1 MKKSKLFLISII
13 AVLSLTGCAKSAAPA
28 TSQVDDASQAVY
40 LDASKSTEERVA
52 DLLGRMTLREK
63 AAQMVQGERGAVTPE
78 DLEDYGLGSVLS
90 GGGSV
95 PGSGSI
101 EDWEQMMKS
110 YQEAIM
116 SRELKIPMLYGI
128 DAVHGHSNVKG
139 AVIFPHNIGLG
150 AANDPVLVKEMAKIV
165 AQEMKLSKIIW
176 NFSPCVA
183 IANDP
188 RWGRTYESFST
199 ETSIVTALGNAYFEG
214 LKEAGVIA
222 TAKHYVADG
231 GVTFGTGNGG
241 NLIDRGDA
249 QMSEEALRDSHLKP
263 YTELVKNG
271 VPVVMASFSSFN
283 GEPMH
288 SHKYLLTDVLKN
300 ELGFK
305 GFVVSDW
312 EAIHLLEAGVDF
324 EDQVQLS
331 INAGVDMLMEP
342 NEWLKTMNAIVA
354 NVENGKIPESR
365 IDDAVSRILTVK
377 FDAGLFEDPYLAFD
391 SGNAKAPEVT
401 SLGDSAYRQVASELV
416 SKSLVL
422 LKNEQ
427 DVLPFKAGEKIF
439 VLGPGAD
446 NMGIQCGG
454 WTISWQ
460 GSADVGG
467 EKLTEGTTIL
477 EGLQS
482 LGEKL
487 GITFITDKSKISQAD
502 KILLVLSEIPYA
514 EMQGDTADM
523 SILGSL
529 ASPENKV
536 ALDFALA
543 QNKSIVTLIIAGREV
558 ILGDDVEQ
566 WDGLVMGFLPGS
578 EGQGVADVLLG
589 EKDFL
594 GKLPM
599 PWYKHVED
607 IGNAQAELLYPVGY
621 GLKYTV
627 N

>member
-1 MKKSKLFLISII
+1 MKKTGVLLIFII
-13 AVLSLTGCAKSAAPA
+13 AFMSLTGCAEQSPSSPAPSTSSAQDQSELA
-28 TSQVDDASQAVY
+28 Y
-40 LDASKSTEERVA
+40 LDPTKSTPERVS
-52 DLLGRMTLREK
+52 DLLSRMTLEEK
-63 AAQMVQGERGAVTPE
+63 AAQMVQGERGAVTSE
-78 DLEDYGLGSVLS
+78 DLETYGLGSVLS

-95 PGSGSI
+95 PGSGTTS
-101 EDWEQMMKS
+101 DWEQMMTS

-116 SRELKIPMLYGI
+116 SRELKIPLLYGI
-128 DAVHGHSNVKG
+128 DAVHGHSNVQG

-165 AQEMKLSKIIW
+165 AEEMKLTKIIW

-183 IANDP
+183 IASDP

-199 ETSIVTALGNAYFEG
+199 DPNIVTALGNAYFEG
-214 LKEAGVIA
+214 LKEAGVVA

-231 GVTFGTGNGG
+231 GVTYGTGNGG

-249 QMSEEALRDSHLKP
+249 QMSEEALREIYLKP

-288 SHKYLLTDVLKN
+288 SHKYLLTDVLKD
-300 ELGFK
+300 ELGFE

-312 EAIHLLEAGVDF
+312 EAIHLLDAGKDF
-324 EDQVQLS
+324 EDQVRLS

-342 NEWLKTMNAIVA
+342 NKWLETIEAIVS
-354 NVENGKIPESR
+354 NVEDGKIPESR

-377 FDAGLFEDPYLAFD
+377 FESGLFEDPYLTA
-391 SGNAKAPEVT
+391 NATEAKA
-401 SLGDSAYRQVASELV
+401 LGEAAYRQVASELV
-416 SKSLVL
+416 SKSMVL
-422 LKNEQ
+422 LKN
-427 DVLPFKAGEKIF
+427 DDGILPYKKGQKIF
-439 VLGPGAD
+439 ITGPGAD

-460 GSADVGG
+460 GAADVGG
-467 EKLTEGTTIL
+467 KNITQGTTIL
-477 EGLQS
+477 EGLQN

-487 GITFITDKSKISQAD
+487 DVTFITDVNRISEAD
-502 KILLVLSEIPYA
+502 SILLVLSEVPYA
-514 EMQGDTADM
+514 EMKGDTMDL
-523 SILGSL
+523 SIIGNL
-529 ASPENKV
+529 ASPDNK
-536 ALDFALA
+536 AAMKLANA
-543 QNKSIVTLIIAGREV
+543 QNKPIVTLLIAGREV
-558 ILGDDVEQ
+558 IIDAYVNQ

-589 EKDFL
+589 EKEFV

-599 PWYKHVED
+599 PWYKKVED
-607 IGNAQAELLYPVGY
+607 IGNAQAELLFPVGY
-621 GLKYTV
+621 SLK
-627 N
+627 

>member
-1 MKKSKLFLISII
+1 MNKSRFLLILIV
-13 AVLSLTGCAKSAAPA
+13 AFMSLTGCAKETPAPSIS
-28 TSQVDDASQAVY
+28 TEQEEQGQSQPTY
-40 LDASKSTEERVA
+40 LDPSKSTPERVS
-52 DLLGRMTLREK
+52 DLLSRMTLEEK
-63 AAQMVQGERGAVTPE
+63 AAQMVQGERGAVTSE
-78 DLEDYGLGSVLS
+78 DLEAYGLGSVLS

-95 PGSGSI
+95 PGSGSL
-101 EDWEQMMKS
+101 EDWEEMMVS

-116 SRELKIPMLYGI
+116 SRELKIPLLYGI
-128 DAVHGHSNVKG
+128 DAVHGHSNVLG

-150 AANDPVLVKEMAKIV
+150 AANDPVLVKKMAKIV
-165 AQEMKLSKIIW
+165 ADEMKLTKIIW

-183 IANDP
+183 IASDP

-199 ETSIVTALGNAYFEG
+199 DPNIVTALGNAYFEG
-214 LKEAGVIA
+214 LKEAGVVA

-249 QMSEEALRDSHLKP
+249 QMSEEALRDIYLKP

-300 ELGFK
+300 ELGFE

-312 EAIHLLEAGVDF
+312 EAIHLLDAGADF

-342 NEWLKTMNAIVA
+342 NEWLKTIEAIVE
-354 NVENGKIPESR
+354 NVENRKIPQSR
-365 IDDAVSRILTVK
+365 IDDAVSRILSVK
-377 FDAGLFEDPYLAFD
+377 FESGIFEDPYLTA
-391 SGNAKAPEVT
+391 NATEAEA
-401 SLGDSAYRQVASELV
+401 LGEAAYRQVASELV

-422 LKNEQ
+422 LKNEE
-427 DVLPFKAGEKIF
+427 DILPFKKGQKIF

-460 GSADVGG
+460 GVADVAG
-467 EKLTEGTTIL
+467 EKLTKGTTIL
-477 EGLQS
+477 EGLQN

-487 GITFITDKSKISQAD
+487 NITFITDVKRISEAD
-502 KILLVLSEIPYA
+502 TILLVLSEVPYA
-514 EMQGDTADM
+514 EMMGDTADL

-529 ASPENKV
+529 ASPEDKD
-536 ALDFALA
+536 AMAFANA
-543 QNKSIVTLIIAGREV
+543 QNKPIATLIIAGREV
-558 ILGDDVEQ
+558 IIDEYISQ

-589 EKDFL
+589 EKDFV

-599 PWYKHVED
+599 PWYKNVDD
-607 IGNAQAELLYPVGY
+607 IGNDQAELMYPVGY
-621 GLKYTV
+621 FLK
-627 N
+627 

>member
-1 MKKSKLFLISII
+1 MNKSRFLIFLLV
-13 AVLSLTGCAKSAAPA
+13 AFMSLTGCGKQTPSPS
-28 TSQVDDASQAVY
+28 TSTEQEEQEQSQPTY
-40 LDASKSTEERVA
+40 LDPSKSTPERVS
-52 DLLGRMTLREK
+52 DLLSRMTLEEK
-63 AAQMVQGERGAVTPE
+63 AAQMVQGERGAVTSE
-78 DLEDYGLGSVLS
+78 DLKAYGLGSVLS

-95 PGSGSI
+95 PGNGSI
-101 EDWEQMMKS
+101 EDWEEMMVS

-116 SRELKIPMLYGI
+116 SRELQIPLLYGI
-128 DAVHGHSNVKG
+128 DAVHGHSNVQG

-150 AANDPVLVKEMAKIV
+150 AANDPVLVKEMSKIV
-165 AQEMKLSKIIW
+165 ADEMKLTKIIW

-183 IANDP
+183 IASDP

-199 ETSIVTALGNAYFEG
+199 DPNIVTALGNAYFEG
-214 LKEAGVIA
+214 LKEAGVVA

-249 QMSEEALRDSHLKP
+249 QMSEEALRDIYLKP

-288 SHKYLLTDVLKN
+288 SHKYLLTDVLKD
-300 ELGFK
+300 ELGFE

-312 EAIHLLEAGVDF
+312 EAIHLLDAGSDF
-324 EDQVQLS
+324 DDQVQLS

-342 NEWLKTMNAIVA
+342 YEWLKTIEAIVE
-354 NVENGKIPESR
+354 NVENGKISQSR

-377 FDAGLFEDPYLAFD
+377 FESGIFEDPYLT
-391 SGNAKAPEVT
+391 AKATKTEA
-401 SLGDSAYRQVASELV
+401 LGEAAYRQVASELV

-422 LKNEQ
+422 LKNE
-427 DVLPFKAGEKIF
+427 DEILPFKKGQKIF

-460 GSADVGG
+460 GAADVAG
-467 EKLTEGTTIL
+467 KNLMQGTTIL
-477 EGLQS
+477 EGLQN

-487 GITFITDKSKISQAD
+487 DITFITDVKRISEAD
-502 KILLVLSEIPYA
+502 TILLVLSEVPYA
-514 EMQGDTADM
+514 EMMGDTADM
-523 SILGSL
+523 SIIGSL
-529 ASPENKV
+529 ASPENKD
-536 ALDFALA
+536 AMAFANA
-543 QNKSIVTLIIAGREV
+543 QNKPIATLIVAGREV
-558 ILGDDVEQ
+558 IIDEFVSQ

-589 EKDFL
+589 EKDFV

-599 PWYKHVED
+599 PWYKQVDD
-607 IGNAQAELLYPVGY
+607 IGNEQAELLYPVGY
-621 GLKYTV
+621 NWLH
-627 N
+627 

>member
-13 AVLSLTGCAKSAAPA
+13 AVISLTGCAKQVAPA
-28 TSQVDDASQAVY
+28 TPQVDDASQAIY

-101 EDWEQMMKS
+101 EDWEQLMKS

-165 AQEMKLSKIIW
+165 AEEMKLSKIIW

-354 NVENGKIPESR
+354 NVENGKIPQSR

-377 FDAGLFEDPYLAFD
+377 FDAGLFEDPYLAFEG
-391 SGNAKAPEVT
+391 GNTKAPEVM
-401 SLGDSAYRQVASELV
+401 SLGDAAYRQVASELV

-460 GSADVGG
+460 GSADVGS
-467 EKLTEGTTIL
+467 EKITEGTTIL

-487 GITFITDKSKISQAD
+487 DITFITDKSKISQAD
-502 KILLVLSEIPYA
+502 KILLVLSEVPYA

-523 SILGSL
+523 SLLGSL
-529 ASPENKV
+529 ASPENKD

-558 ILGDDVEQ
+558 ILGDDINQ

-589 EKDFL
+589 EKDFV

-599 PWYKHVED
+599 PWYKNVED

>member
-1 MKKSKLFLISII
+1 MKKQIILILILTAII
-13 AVLSLTGCAKSAAPA
+13 ALTGCSKQ
-28 TSQVDDASQAVY
+28 TVDPQPTIEEGQSEAIY
-40 LDASKSTEERVA
+40 LDSTKSTAERVS
-52 DLLGRMTLREK
+52 DLLSRMTLEEK
-63 AAQMVQGERGAVTPE
+63 AAQMVQGERNAVTSK
-78 DLEDYGLGSVLS
+78 DLKTYGLGSVLS

-95 PGSGSI
+95 PGEGAI
-101 EDWEQMMKS
+101 HDWEKMMNS
-110 YQEAIM
+110 YQEAILL
-116 SRELKIPMLYGI
+116 RDLKIPMLYGI

-139 AVIFPHNIGLG
+139 AVIFPQNIGLG
-150 AANDPVLVKEMAKIV
+150 AANDPVLVKEMGKIV
-165 AQEMKLSKIIW
+165 ADEMKLTKIIW

-183 IANDP
+183 IASDP

-199 ETSIVTALGNAYFEG
+199 DPKIVTELGNAYFEG
-214 LKEAGVIA
+214 IKESGVIA

-231 GVTFGTGNGG
+231 GVTFGTGSGG

-249 QMSEEALRDSHLKP
+249 QMSEEMLREIYLEP
-263 YTELVKNG
+263 YKELVKNG

-312 EAIHLLEAGVDF
+312 EAIHLLEQGTDF
-324 EDQVQLS
+324 NDQVQLS

-342 NEWLKTMNAIVA
+342 NAWLSAIEAIVT
-354 NVENGKIPESR
+354 NVEAGKIPMSR

-377 FDAGLFEDPYLAFD
+377 FEAGLFEDPYLTN
-391 SGNAKAPEVT
+391 SETEVIE
-401 SLGDSAYRQVASELV
+401 LGDAKSREVASELV

-422 LKNEQ
+422 LKNE
-427 DVLPFKAGEKIF
+427 DEILPFKKGETIL

-454 WTISWQ
+454 WTIYWQ
-460 GSADVGG
+460 GSPDIAGYP
-467 EKLTEGTTIL
+467 LTTGTTIL

-482 LGEKL
+482 LGEKQ
-487 GITFITDKSKISQAD
+487 GVTFITDANQASKAD
-502 KILLVLSEIPYA
+502 KILLVLSEVPYA
-514 EMQGDTADM
+514 EMNGDTADM
-523 SILGSL
+523 SITGSL
-529 ASPENKV
+529 ASPENK
-536 ALDFALA
+536 AAIDLA
-543 QNKSIVTLIIAGREV
+543 NAQSKPIATLLIAGREV
-558 ILGDDVEQ
+558 IIDDYVDQ

-589 EKDFL
+589 VKAFV

-599 PWYKHVED
+599 PWYKSVDD
-607 IGNAQAELLYPVGY
+607 IGNKQAIPMYPLGY
-621 GLKYTV
+621 GLS

>member
-1 MKKSKLFLISII
+1 MKKSGFLLILIV
-13 AVLSLTGCAKSAAPA
+13 AFLSLTGCEEKTSAPS
-28 TSQVDDASQAVY
+28 TSLVQEQSQHAY
-40 LDASKSTEERVA
+40 LDATKPISERVS
-52 DLLGRMTLREK
+52 DLLSRMTLEEK
-63 AAQMVQGERGAVTPE
+63 AAQMVQGERGAVTSE
-78 DLEDYGLGSVLS
+78 DLKEYGLGSVLS

-101 EDWEQMMKS
+101 EDWEQMMLG
-110 YQEAIM
+110 YQEALM
-116 SRELKIPMLYGI
+116 SRELKIPLLYGI
-128 DAVHGHSNVKG
+128 DAVHGHSNVQG

-165 AQEMKLSKIIW
+165 AEEMKLTKIIW

-183 IANDP
+183 IASDP

-199 ETSIVTALGNAYFEG
+199 DPSIVTALGNAYYEG
-214 LKEAGVIA
+214 LKEAGIVA

-249 QMSEEALRDSHLKP
+249 QMSEEVLRDIFLKP

-288 SHKYLLTDVLKN
+288 SHKYLLTDVLKE
-300 ELGFK
+300 ELGFE

-312 EAIHLLEAGVDF
+312 EAIHLLDAGTDF
-324 EDQVQLS
+324 DDQVQLS
-331 INAGVDMLMEP
+331 INAGIDMLMEP
-342 NEWLKTMNAIVA
+342 NKWLETIEAIVE
-354 NVENGKIPESR
+354 NVENGQIPQSR

-377 FDAGLFEDPYLAFD
+377 FESGLFEDPFLKA
-391 SGNAKAPEVT
+391 NATESKA
-401 SLGDSAYRQVASELV
+401 LGDAAYRQVASELV

-422 LKNEQ
+422 LKNED
-427 DVLPFKAGEKIF
+427 DVLPFKKGQKIF
-439 VLGPGAD
+439 VTGPGAD

-460 GSADVGG
+460 GAADVGG
-467 EKLTEGTTIL
+467 KNLTQGTTIL
-477 EGLQS
+477 EGLQN
-482 LGEKL
+482 LGEQL
-487 GITFITDKSKISQAD
+487 DVTFITDVNRLSESD
-502 KILLVLSEIPYA
+502 TILLVLSEVPYA
-514 EMQGDTADM
+514 EMNGDTADM

-529 ASPENKV
+529 ASPENKA
-536 ALDFALA
+536 ALELANA
-543 QNKSIVTLIIAGREV
+543 QNKPIVTLIVAGREV
-558 ILGDDVEQ
+558 IIDEYVDQ

-589 EKDFL
+589 EKAFV

-599 PWYKHVED
+599 PWYKKVED
-607 IGNAQAELLYPVGY
+607 IGNVQAELLYPVGY
-621 GLKYTV
+621 FLK
-627 N
+627 